1 MSISMRQLQ
10 RDLDKY
16 WHVSHPNNTIT
27 LDQLGRLHRW
37 GGESYQS
44 GELQRPNI
52 LSLRDLGHRHSNVF
66 KFLWLNTY
74 LLPTI
79 KIHVPVLYDGEIT
92 GAPDLHDRAVQ
103 IGAMIGRENYN
114 AAALCEVFTEESKYL
129 LLTSCNNPA
138 WARGPDGG
146 TWTIYAVT
154 VDIASSGLLT
164 VIPGPYSLIG
174 YNREKFNNEG
184 DKKRDADAW
193 SNKGIVLAVVD
204 TGFNTKFELYSTHLI
219 YGGDFHDISPQ
230 DRMDVQREQIDQLV
244 SFIQR
249 THNPTNF
256 ILVAGDFNLDAGSGY
271 YEELRGRMED
281 RLELEDVWTRYAQS
295 RYGSRL
301 GKTDNP
307 AACEWE
313 HGRDFADDGIG
324 GAVDDSGRIDYIF
337 VQKPCDSHDI
347 TIDVSRPRRRLFHP
361 DPSLP
366 GYDHIQY
373 LSDHIGLE
381 LSLFFASK

>member
-1 MSISMRQLQ
+1 MSISMRQIQ
-10 RDLDKY
+10 RDMDECSGNSS
-16 WHVSHPNNTIT
+16 VS

-37 GGESYQS
+37 GGASYQS
-44 GELQRPNI
+44 GVPQRPDI

-74 LLPTI
+74 LLPTL
-79 KIHVPVLYDGEIT
+79 KIHVPIFFDGERP
-92 GAPDLHDRAVQ
+92 GAPDPYDRA
-103 IGAMIGRENYN
+103 IEIGRMIRDENYN
-114 AAALCEVFTEESKYL
+114 GAALCEVFTEESKNWIL
-129 LLTSCNNPA
+129 SACDNPT
-138 WARGPDGG
+138 WVRGPGGG

-164 VIPGPYSLIG
+164 LLPGPYSLIG
-174 YNREKFNNEG
+174 YNREKFDNEG

-193 SNKGIVLAVVD
+193 SNKGIALAVVD

-271 YEELRGRMED
+271 YEELRGRLED
-281 RLELEDVWTRYAQS
+281 TLGLELEDVWTRYAQS
-295 RYGSRL
+295 RYKARI

-307 AACEWE
+307 AECQED
-313 HGRDFADDGIG
+313 HGFADDGIG
-324 GAVDDSGRIDYIF
+324 GSIDDDSGRIDYIF

-347 TIDVSRPRRRLFHP
+347 TVDVSRPRRRHFP
-361 DPSLP
+361 RQPSAP
-366 GYDHIQY
+366 GYDQIQY
-373 LSDHIGLE
+373 LSDHTGIE
-381 LSLFFASK
+381 LKLFFASK